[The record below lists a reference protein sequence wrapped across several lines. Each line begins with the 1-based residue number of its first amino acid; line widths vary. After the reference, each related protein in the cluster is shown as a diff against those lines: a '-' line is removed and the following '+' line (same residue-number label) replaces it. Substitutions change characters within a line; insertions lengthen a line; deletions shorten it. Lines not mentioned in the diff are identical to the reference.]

1 MQEFVEVDPLNL
13 EAYEEPA
20 KNKTEIKIELEKRL
34 NAPKPPL
41 TIKDQLESN
50 KSDLNFEHDCDL
62 CSKKFATEENL
73 RKHVK
78 LRHHFQCRFCSRTFS
93 EQKFL
98 QKHVETMC
106 TKLKNSV
113 IGSCKIFLR
122 LNLTSDSFYFTYK
135 YLRVITSILILLI
148 ETNSYSIILCYVIE
162 TSHFHRQYHEF
173 NKGR

>member
-13 EAYEEPA
+13 EAFEEPA
-20 KNKTEIKIELEKRL
+20 KNKNEIKIEIEKKL
-34 NAPKPPL
+34 NATKPSPN
-41 TIKDQLESN
+41 IKDQLESN
-50 KSDLNFEHDCDL
+50 KSNLDFEHDCDL

-113 IGSCKIFLR
+113 IGSCKICDESFASRESTIKHLESKEHKGKSNVYR
-122 LNLTSDSFYFTYK
+122 VLN
-135 YLRVITSILILLI
+135 R
-148 ETNSYSIILCYVIE
+148 
-162 TSHFHRQYHEF
+162 
-173 NKGR
+173 